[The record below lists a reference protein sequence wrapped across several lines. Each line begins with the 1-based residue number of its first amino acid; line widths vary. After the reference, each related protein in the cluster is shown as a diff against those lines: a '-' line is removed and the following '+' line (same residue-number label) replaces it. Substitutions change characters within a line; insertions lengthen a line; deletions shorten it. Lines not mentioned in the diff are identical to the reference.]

1 MMTTLADVI
10 TKVDSIKPNVFSQ
23 SQKRDWIYSLEVQ
36 IREFKNLY
44 TDEETDMLFLNDEN
58 ATLTLDAQWT
68 DIYVY
73 YLMSMIDMANCDVV
87 MYNNNTALFNEML
100 KSWQKKFRREN
111 LPAKNTKITTEGR

>member
-10 TKVDSIKPNVFSQ
+10 TKVDSLKPNVFSQ
-23 SQKRDWIYSLEVQ
+23 SQKRDWVYSLEMQ

-58 ATLTLDAQWT
+58 ATLTLDVQWT

-111 LPAKNTKITTEGR
+111 VPEKNTKIITERR

>member
-1 MMTTLADVI
+1 MTTLADVI

-58 ATLTLDAQWT
+58 ATLCLDIQWT

>member
-10 TKVDSIKPNVFSQ
+10 SKVDSIKPNIFSQ
-23 SQKRDWIYSLEVQ
+23 SQKRDWVYSLEMQ

-58 ATLTLDAQWT
+58 ATLTLDIQWT

-111 LPAKNTKITTEGR
+111 MPLKNTKITTEGR

>member
-44 TDEETDMLFLNDEN
+44 TDDETDMLFLNDEN
-58 ATLTLDAQWT
+58 ATLCLDIQWT

>member
-1 MMTTLADVI
+1 MTTLADVI
-10 TKVDSIKPNVFSQ
+10 TKADSIKPNVFSQ

-58 ATLTLDAQWT
+58 ATLCLDIQWS

>member
-10 TKVDSIKPNVFSQ
+10 TKVDSLKPNVFSQ
-23 SQKRDWIYSLEVQ
+23 SQKRDWVYSLEMQ

-44 TDEETDMLFLNDEN
+44 TNEETDMLFLNDEN

-87 MYNNNTALFNEML
+87 MYNNNTALFNEIL
-100 KSWQKKFRREN
+100 KNWQKKFRREN
-111 LPAKNTKITTEGR
+111 MPAKNTKIITERR

>member
-1 MMTTLADVI
+1 MTTLVDVI
-10 TKVDSIKPNVFSQ
+10 SKVDSIKPNVFSQ
-23 SQKRDWIYSLEVQ
+23 SQKRDWIYGLEVQ

-58 ATLTLDAQWT
+58 ATLCLDMQWT

-111 LPAKNTKITTEGR
+111 VPEKNTTILTERR

>member
-58 ATLTLDAQWT
+58 ATLCLDIQW
-68 DIYVY
+68 
-73 YLMSMIDMANCDVV
+73 
-87 MYNNNTALFNEML
+87 
-100 KSWQKKFRREN
+100 
-111 LPAKNTKITTEGR
+111 

>member
-10 TKVDSIKPNVFSQ
+10 TKVDSLKPNVFSQ
-23 SQKRDWIYSLEVQ
+23 SQKRDWVYSLEMQ

-111 LPAKNTKITTEGR
+111 VPEKNTKIITERR